1 MAGKKNSSAA
11 PSKTSGKRGASKPTT
26 TTNSSSSRT
35 PPNRKPDSQQ
45 TGIQASKGCSESGF
59 ESEGEELKRQQIL
72 LNIFSTTFR
81 EVLGAA
87 DFSAQLQG
95 VKAALF
101 NRDFE
106 GAFAREE
113 ALDVYAAR
121 WSPTRA
127 LCYGQVL
134 RGLDSRLSSS
144 LTGAES
150 ACGGSSHHDAG
161 DNESRATSETRGGA
175 STHSDDSGDTV
186 VKDEAGNADGG
197 DASPNEP
204 PALRDEGDD
213 AREEE
218 NPQGVLKIL
227 AIGGAA
233 AEIVAFADY
242 TSSHNTA
249 STSIS
254 ARRADITLLDVGPWG
269 SVVSRLHTA
278 LTTTPPISR
287 YASAAARASNKPL
300 LLPHYFTSRFL
311 QKDILSLDD
320 EDLSALVGGQDEQSP
335 VLITL
340 LFTLNE
346 LYTTSGIKRTTSFLL
361 LLSSLARAGT
371 LLLVI
376 DSPGSYSEAAVGKEA
391 KRYPMQWLLDHTLLS
406 PPSPSNPRKQ
416 KAKADEAEINVKEQE
431 QEQKEQ
437 RGVGKELEPEP
448 KWEKIESKD
457 SVWFR
462 VAEGLRYPIPLENM
476 RYQMHLYRACGS

>member
-1 MAGKKNSSAA
+1 MG
-11 PSKTSGKRGASKPTT
+11 
-26 TTNSSSSRT
+26 
-35 PPNRKPDSQQ
+35 
-45 TGIQASKGCSESGF
+45 
-59 ESEGEELKRQQIL
+59 
-72 LNIFSTTFR
+72 
-81 EVLGAA
+81 
-87 DFSAQLQG
+87 
-95 VKAALF
+95 
-101 NRDFE
+101 
-106 GAFAREE
+106 
-113 ALDVYAAR
+113 
-121 WSPTRA
+121 
-127 LCYGQVL
+127 
-134 RGLDSRLSSS
+134 
-144 LTGAES
+144 
-150 ACGGSSHHDAG
+150 
-161 DNESRATSETRGGA
+161 RGGA

-204 PALRDEGDD
+204 PVLRDDEGDDD

-242 TSSHNTA
+242 ISSHNTT

-269 SVVSRLHTA
+269 SVSLK
-278 LTTTPPISR
+278 TTH
-287 YASAAARASNKPL
+287 SADHDAADIA
-300 LLPHYFTSRFL
+300 
-311 QKDILSLDD
+311 DILSLGD

-335 VLITL
+335 VLFTL

-346 LYTTSGIKRTTSFLL
+346 LYTTGGIKRTTSFLR

-416 KAKADEAEINVKEQE
+416 KAKAEEAEIDVEG

-437 RGVGKELEPEP
+437 RRVGKELEPEP